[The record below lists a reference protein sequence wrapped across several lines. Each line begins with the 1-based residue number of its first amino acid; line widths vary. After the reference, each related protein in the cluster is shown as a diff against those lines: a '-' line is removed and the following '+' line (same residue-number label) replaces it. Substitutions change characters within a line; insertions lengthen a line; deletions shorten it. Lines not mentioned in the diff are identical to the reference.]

1 MAKRSDL
8 SLGFLGES
16 KVSYQVR
23 NTASIDGLF
32 GSGLREPG
40 QIGEEASGSGSEKR
54 EGFPEDLYKECQ
66 RLEIHSTISAQGVVW
81 YRFIWLF
88 VCTNK

>member
-16 KVSYQVR
+16 KVGYQVR

-40 QIGEEASGSGSEKR
+40 RIGEEASESGSEKR
-54 EGFPEDLYKECQ
+54 KGFPEGLYKEGQ
-66 RLEIHSTISAQGVVW
+66 RLKIHV
-81 YRFIWLF
+81 RFQHR
-88 VCTNK
+88 V